1 MKKCV
6 ISLALCSL
14 PLIGSQAFAFS
25 LNDVNEAM
33 NRADSASQ
41 QGASALQQGNQRFQQ
56 LQQGSQQQAAQV
68 GTTEGNLND
77 ASQLVDSLTSQ
88 LGVNRQQAIGGA
100 AAMLAQAK
108 GALGDNQF
116 SQLSNQAPGID
127 GLLSSA
133 NATGGGSLLS
143 QVTSLAGG
151 QGQSQGGDGMVDAAF
166 KALGMDSSM
175 TSQFA
180 PVMLQYFGGQGVSSG
195 LLSSLSSL
203 WGA

>member
-1 MKKCV
+1 MKKSL
-6 ISLALCSL
+6 ISLALCGL

-33 NRADSASQ
+33 NRAGSTSQ
-41 QGASALQQGNQRFQQ
+41 QGTSTLQQ
-56 LQQGSQQQAAQV
+56 LQQGSQQQQAAQV

-143 QVTSLAGG
+143 QVSSLAGG
-151 QGQSQGGDGMVDAAF
+151 QGQSQGDNGMVDAAF

-203 WGA
+203 WGG